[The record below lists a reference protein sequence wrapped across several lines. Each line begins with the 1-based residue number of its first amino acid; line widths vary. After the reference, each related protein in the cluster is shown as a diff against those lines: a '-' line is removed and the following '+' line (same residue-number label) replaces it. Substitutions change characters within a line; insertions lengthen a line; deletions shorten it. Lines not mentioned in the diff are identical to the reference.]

1 MTQATADNYR
11 AKKEAE
17 RISAEAQSV
26 IDNGDATAEEIRD
39 EKAKVEEALT
49 QLTEAKNALK
59 ADKSVLEQNV
69 QD

>member
-1 MTQATADNYR
+1 M
-11 AKKEAE
+11 
-17 RISAEAQSV
+17 

-49 QLTEAKNALK
+49 QLTGSENALK